1 MCSDLHESNSV
12 KGATIQF
19 VIAQTLSS
27 VHSMTLHSMQIFKC
41 QDQLYSL
48 NKSINTT
55 VNIFTFVIYFNRF

>member
-12 KGATIQF
+12 NGASKQL

-27 VHSMTLHSMQIFKC
+27 VHSMPLHSMQILKC

-48 NKSINTT
+48 NKSINAS
-55 VNIFTFVIYFNRF
+55 VHIFSL